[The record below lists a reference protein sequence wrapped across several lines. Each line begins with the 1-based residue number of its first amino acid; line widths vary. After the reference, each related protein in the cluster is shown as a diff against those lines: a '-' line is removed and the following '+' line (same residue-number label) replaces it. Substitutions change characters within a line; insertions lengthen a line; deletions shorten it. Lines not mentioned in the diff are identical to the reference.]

1 MADAIWNNRFIL
13 ADPGKNETVLW
24 QNDNGTLLKN
34 GITLSESRLNFE
46 YIRILYSVRVGAPA
60 YIDVPMFGLN
70 RGASFIL
77 TLTASFNNHA
87 YNEAGYFIIWQCFM
101 ADCTDTYLK
110 SSSSQFIGKM
120 NFIDASTP
128 GTWTQGANADV
139 PTVYKVIGFNR
150 VSGGN

>member
-13 ADPGKNETVLW
+13 ADPGKNETVLFE
-24 QNDNGTLLKN
+24 NANGTALKN

-46 YIRILYSVRVGAPA
+46 YIRILYNVYGAPA

-77 TLTASFNNHA
+77 TLTAPFGNQA
-87 YNEAGYFIIWQCFM
+87 YDTAGYFLIWQCFM
-101 ADCTDTYLK
+101 TECTDTYLK
-110 SSSSQFIGKM
+110 SATSQFIGKKD
-120 NFIDASTP
+120 FINGATP
-128 GTWTQGANADV
+128 GTWTEGANVNV
-139 PTVYKVIGFNR
+139 PTVYKVVGINR